1 VRLQPSLLILGGV
14 LAMAL
19 ASMLVFA
26 VRGSGEDKDAKSRGT
41 QFLMGAGNFLVHWFL
56 WALTPLD
63 RVAAALR
70 LTPDFFNFSGLCFG
84 ALAGLLIG
92 MGELEWGGWAIAL
105 GGVSDIMDGRVARA
119 RGLSSDYGKFIDAT
133 LDRFVESFAL
143 LGFVYH
149 LRTFAYGPLIAAA
162 ALGGS
167 LLVPYA
173 RARGESVGILCK
185 EGLMQR
191 GERLVLLVLVCWADG
206 VLTRALGRPPGG
218 AALLVLGLIAAGTLV
233 TAAHRT
239 LWIAARLR
247 ERDGR

>member
-1 VRLQPSLLILGGV
+1 MLAVVVAGALL
-14 LAMAL
+14 
-19 ASMLVFA
+19 SMLVYA
-26 VRGSGEDKDAKSRGT
+26 ARGGDEDKDAKSRGT

-56 WALTPLD
+56 WALAPLD
-63 RVAAALR
+63 RLAAALR
-70 LTPDFFNFSGLCFG
+70 LTPDFFNFSGLGFG
-84 ALAGLLIG
+84 ALAGLAIG
-92 MGELEWGGWAIAL
+92 LGELEWGGWAIAL

-143 LGFVYH
+143 LGFVYY
-149 LRTFAYGPLIAAA
+149 LRVFAYGPLIAAA

-173 RARGESVGILCK
+173 RARGESVGVLCK

-191 GERLVLLVLVCWADG
+191 AERLALLCLVCWADG
-206 VLTRALGRPPGG
+206 ALTRALGRPEGG
-218 AALLVLGLIAAGTLV
+218 AALVVLGLIAVGTLV